1 MLDEELRALTASEP
15 LTLEEE
21 YEMQQ
26 KWREDED
33 KLTFIILARDFGDT
47 DLDISACLSLGT
59 GTFILSPEDPYLSGL
74 RMIGD
79 INLFLKGSSSHRR
92 VNNVSSSS
100 PGAELDEEEELEAE
114 IEIMIAERTYR
125 KKGLA
130 REALQA
136 FLEYAAGF
144 AGTFAGKTTNAQT
157 QKVSN
162 TNSGSPKPPLPVPAS
177 ALVVRISQYNLPSIR
192 LFESLGFRVVRV
204 VRVFKEVEMRL
215 GRNDPIWQL
224 DA

>member
-1 MLDEELRALTASEP
+1 
-15 LTLEEE
+15 
-21 YEMQQ
+21 
-26 KWREDED
+26 
-33 KLTFIILARDFGDT
+33 
-47 DLDISACLSLGT
+47 
-59 GTFILSPEDPYLSGL
+59 
-74 RMIGD
+74 MIGD

-157 QKVSN
+157 QKGPRVIPYPS
-162 TNSGSPKPPLPVPAS
+162 SPSRLTLS
-177 ALVVRISQYNLPSIR
+177 ATSHICILQS
-192 LFESLGFRVVRV
+192 
-204 VRVFKEVEMRL
+204 
-215 GRNDPIWQL
+215 
-224 DA
+224 